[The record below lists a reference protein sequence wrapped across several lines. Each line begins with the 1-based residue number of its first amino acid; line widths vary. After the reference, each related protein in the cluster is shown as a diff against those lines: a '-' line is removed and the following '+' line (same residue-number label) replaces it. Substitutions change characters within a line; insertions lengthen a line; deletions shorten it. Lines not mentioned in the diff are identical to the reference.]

1 MPYIHVTLAS
11 GRSKQQKRALI
22 TALTDNM
29 ERVLEVARPDIHVL
43 LWELPTENLGEGG
56 EEPSPETTNN
66 VAVLMSQGRP
76 PEVVLVLIKTL
87 TDVVEHTLQ
96 VRRQDVHLV
105 VFEEPFRNI
114 GEAGIPV
121 EPPRIPHWYYHQIGN
136 RRGPS
141 D

>member
-29 ERVLEVARPDIHVL
+29 ERVLEVARSDIHVL
-43 LWELPTENLGEGG
+43 LWELPTENIGEGG
-56 EEPSPETTNN
+56 EEPSSETTNN

-114 GEAGIPV
+114 GEAGIPM

-136 RRGPS
+136 RLG
-141 D
+141 

>member
-22 TALTDNM
+22 MALTDKM

-43 LWELPTENLGEGG
+43 LWELPTENIGEAG

-66 VAVLMSQGRP
+66 VAVVMSQGRP
-76 PEVVLVLIKTL
+76 PEVVLVLIKSL
-87 TDVVEHTLQ
+87 TDVVETTLQ

-114 GEAGIPV
+114 GEAGIPM
-121 EPPRIPHWYYHQIGN
+121 EPPRIPHWYYREVGA
-136 RRGPS
+136 RF

>member
-1 MPYIHVTLAS
+1 LSRFA
-11 GRSKQQKRALI
+11 
-22 TALTDNM
+22 N
-29 ERVLEVARPDIHVL
+29 VL

-66 VAVLMSQGRP
+66 VAVLMSQARP

-114 GEAGIPV
+114 GEAGIPMDL
-121 EPPRIPHWYYHQIGN
+121 PRIPHWYYHQIGN
-136 RRGPS
+136 RRGQS